1 MSYTVSVEKVGN
13 EVFFQ
18 TSPVFQYNVGSQY
31 LQLTGFDLPAQ
42 YRVDFSNYIDSQDS
56 VSVIGDENGAVIPNN
71 LLATGSTVYA
81 FYVDVDADSTQT
93 LYRIEIPVIRRPEP
107 SDREPSPE
115 EQSALSQI
123 MNEIGDLSDLE
134 TTDKSNLVAAINEA
148 AQSGGGGGGGSVTVD
163 SALSTTSTNPVQN
176 KVITSALNNKA
187 DSSSL
192 ATVATSG
199 SYNDLSNK
207 PTIDSAPTINSGNA
221 VASNGVYMALQSAV
235 TGMQTTANLV
245 TSVSSAS
252 TDSQYPSAKLLYDTV
267 GNIETLLAA
276 I

>member
-1 MSYTVSVEKVGN
+1 MANTVSVEKVGN
-13 EVFFQ
+13 EIFFQ
-18 TSPVFQYNVGSQY
+18 TAPVFQYNVGSQY

-115 EQSALSQI
+115 EQSAISQL

-148 AQSGGGGGGGSVTVD
+148 ASSGGGGGGSVTVD

-267 GNIETLLAA
+267 GNIETLLTA